1 MEYMT
6 KESIQNRLNEHYEIA
21 KTQGEVFAVFL
32 QGSQNYITDK
42 FFKNSD
48 VDSKGIFIPTKREIC
63 LGYDISKPELILENE
78 EHLDRYDVRKFVSLL
93 KKPSINNLEI
103 LFSDYFVINETYKGF
118 HEELVSIREEIARA
132 NEKQFLMATAG
143 MSQQDLKK
151 ISNRTGNQDSDIEK
165 YGYSRKRL
173 SNVIRFNE
181 TVKKYI
187 SGAGF
192 QECLRAMD
200 QELIYKIRRTEFYGL
215 EEALKLAEEKHNETY
230 ALMSEFEATETN
242 AESVEKLN
250 SILIELL
257 STRFK

>member
-1 MEYMT
+1 MNYMT

-21 KTQGEVFAVFL
+21 KSQGEVFAVFL

-42 FFKNSD
+42 FFENSD
-48 VDSKGIFIPTKREIC
+48 VDSKGIFIPTKAEIC
-63 LGYDISKPELILENE
+63 LGTDISKPEMILENQ
-78 EHLDRYDVRKFVSLL
+78 EHLDRYDFRKFVNLL
-93 KKPSINNLEI
+93 KKPSINNLEV
-103 LFSDYFVINETYKGF
+103 LFSDYFVVNEAYKEF
-118 HEELVSIREEIARA
+118 FDELISIREEIARS

-143 MSQQDLKK
+143 MSHQDLKK
-151 ISNRTGNQDSDIEK
+151 ISNRTGNQDADIEK

-187 SGAGF
+187 SGASF

-200 QELIYKIRRTEFYGL
+200 QELIYKVRRTELYSL
-215 EEALKLAEEKHNETY
+215 EEALKIAEEKHAETS
-230 ALMSEFEATETN
+230 ALMNEFSPTEQRKETI
-242 AESVEKLN
+242 EKLD